1 MFNKLYLQFDMNK
14 YRKLQAAG
22 KCENQMMREFGQ
34 IEKMSELIDQ
44 VETLQTTL
52 KKLEDLPE
60 MMATGMI
67 DDGIISE

>member
-1 MFNKLYLQFDMNK
+1 MDK

-22 KCENQMMREFGQ
+22 KCENQMLRDFKQ
-34 IEKMSELIDQ
+34 IEKMRELIDQ

-52 KKLEDLPE
+52 EKLEDLTE

-67 DDGIISE
+67 DDEIILE